1 MKKASVSVKLP
12 FALFQMFAETKAH
25 SKAIDMELRK
35 CEVVEAN
42 RHISLMSSYMS
53 SSFLSR
59 GGDHEAMLALLLVPR
74 ILWKVIHIITRT
86 HRELYVSCS

>member
-1 MKKASVSVKLP
+1 
-12 FALFQMFAETKAH
+12 MFAETKAH

-74 ILWKVIHIITRT
+74 ILWKVVHIITRT